1 MGWWTRPRRL
11 GTRVT
16 LKRHRVSSSSQTSSR
31 RKEKSLSRRL
41 VQHKATQLPRAT
53 LVRLKLWRCVKLV
66 EHSSLS
72 VTLKPESM
80 TTSWA
85 SFMWDMPG
93 SGLVWT
99 KCWRTGPRKER
110 REKRRRRRKGRKG
123 AKTDQ
128 IEMNESALGHV
139 NGSDP
144 DLGTEEGGTGA
155 EGGETGAE
163 TVEVEEKRVGKRGTG
178 AEIETGEGGAEARRG
193 QGIDLEKGGA
203 AGVATGVDDLEVQPA
218 VVAC

>member
-1 MGWWTRPRRL
+1 
-11 GTRVT
+11 
-16 LKRHRVSSSSQTSSR
+16 
-31 RKEKSLSRRL
+31 
-41 VQHKATQLPRAT
+41 
-53 LVRLKLWRCVKLV
+53 
-66 EHSSLS
+66 
-72 VTLKPESM
+72 
-80 TTSWA
+80 
-85 SFMWDMPG
+85 
-93 SGLVWT
+93 VWT

-163 TVEVEEKRVGKRGTG
+163 TVEVEEKRVGKRGRE

-218 VVAC
+218 VVACRPLNQDINRSMCRLVAGELICGFSNSNTLCPSGPFWSPAQPLL